1 VEIDCLCAGILFA
14 DVACAPIDRV
24 PEPGELVPTERMQ
37 LGLGGCASNTGL
49 DLAKVGYRVGVS
61 GCVGDDF
68 FGRFIVEALTHDRI
82 DTSGIHRIAGMGS
95 ASSMIINVQGQD
107 RRFVSTAG
115 ANTRFTVEHIP
126 SRWVRQARVFYV
138 GGYLMMPGLETDA
151 MVHLFRTARAAGTKT
166 VLDVVLFGGEHY
178 WDTLV
183 RILPETDVFLP
194 NDDEAALIT
203 GLDDPLEQADRFRQA
218 GAGTVVITQGEKG
231 TLLVADKLRLRAG
244 VYPIE
249 FVGGAGSGDA
259 FDAGYI
265 AGLLAD
271 EDPAGCLRWGSALG
285 ASSVRAIGTTEGV
298 FDRAEAEAFMKE
310 HELTIE
316 AF

>member
-14 DVACAPIDRV
+14 DVACAPVSHV
-24 PEPGELVPTERMQ
+24 PKPGELVPTERMQ

-68 FGRFIVEALTHDRI
+68 FGRFIIEALADDRV
-82 DTSGIHRIAGMGS
+82 DTGGIHRVAGMGS
-95 ASSMIINVQGQD
+95 ACSMILNVKGQD
-107 RRFVSTAG
+107 RRFVSTPA
-115 ANTRFTVEHIP
+115 ACTRFAVAHIP
-126 SRWVRQARVFYV
+126 ADWVRQAKVIYV
-138 GGYLMMPGLETDA
+138 GGYYMMPGLETDE
-151 MVHLFRTARAAGTKT
+151 MVELFRTARGAGATT
-166 VLDVVLFGGEHY
+166 ILDVVLYGEPRY
-178 WDTLV
+178 WDRVAPL
-183 RILPETDVFLP
+183 LPETDIFMP

-203 GLDDPLEQADRFRQA
+203 GLKDPLRQAERFRQA
-218 GAGTVVITQGEKG
+218 GARTVVITQGEKG
-231 TLLVADKLRLRAG
+231 SLLVTDDLRLRAG

-265 AGLLAD
+265 AGLLAG

-285 ASSVRAIGTTEGV
+285 ASSVQAIGTTEGV
-298 FDRAEAEAFMKE
+298 FNRAEVEAFMSQ
-310 HELTIE
+310 HELKIE
-316 AF
+316 EF